1 MASIRCERE
10 RERELELEQQQ
21 QQEQQQQE
29 EVGGRREAF
38 CAKWIQLFQPLFAHS
53 RSAAWHA
60 ASSYII

>member
-29 EVGGRREAF
+29 PEEV
-38 CAKWIQLFQPLFAHS
+38 IQADVLELHNQTTI
-53 RSAAWHA
+53 RT
-60 ASSYII
+60 